1 MYWSR
6 KSGPNAKPALHASIK
21 NRRVLSLVIK
31 NRRVLGLVLLGS
43 AVFLSTLLL
52 VSVKSKR
59 LENRLRL
66 RNASTSRCSYLQNF
80 EICSHQ
86 LLNPPPGGGVDGS
99 LKAMTSFWKK
109 GIRCFDVDA
118 VTLKDGTQL
127 ASHPSRFAARI
138 ASDSKSV
145 KPEDYTL
152 NEAREAGA
160 DTDAFPLLDSLLRH
174 YASLVNDNATGPLL
188 ANKNSKFKIGLPGP
202 LLNLDL
208 KGPNL
213 TANHLQDIQKT
224 VNDVGIRDNV
234 AICVTSLKAGEVG
247 PGVDMLQELGRM
259 PSQGKLGLVLRDRE
273 TIDRDIRRIQSVVQE
288 NKAVQLY
295 VASYKFEPEYFA
307 KLRDKPVVVWT
318 VDEEKALLHAL
329 KSGVVAAAVSN
340 RPLEVLPILD
350 KLLKEAKCFNY

>member
-1 MYWSR
+1 MFWSR
-6 KSGPNAKPALHASIK
+6 KSGPNAKPSLHAS
-21 NRRVLSLVIK
+21 IK

-43 AVFLSTLLL
+43 AVFLSTLLR

-59 LENRLRL
+59 LENRLR
-66 RNASTSRCSYLQNF
+66 RRQANKFQCSNLQNF

-99 LKAMTSFWKK
+99 LKAMTSFWKN

-118 VTLKDGTQL
+118 VTLKDGTLL

-174 YASLVNDNATGPLL
+174 YASLVNDNAQAPLL
-188 ANKNSKFKIGLPGP
+188 AKKSKFNGLPGP

-208 KGPNL
+208 KGPNF
-213 TANHLQDIQKT
+213 TAKLLQDIQKT
-224 VNDVGIRDNV
+224 VNEVGIRDNV
-234 AICVTSLKAGEVG
+234 ALVVTSLKAGEVG

-273 TIDRDIRRIQSVVQE
+273 TIDWDIRRIQSIVQE
-288 NKAVQLY
+288 NKAIQLY

-307 KLRDKPVVVWT
+307 KLRDMPVVVWT

-329 KSGVVAAAVSN
+329 KSGVAAAVSN
-340 RPLEVLPILD
+340 HPLQLLPTLD
-350 KLLKEAKCFNY
+350 KLLKEAKCLNY

>member
-1 MYWSR
+1 MFWSR
-6 KSGPNAKPALHASIK
+6 KSGPNAKPALHAS
-21 NRRVLSLVIK
+21 NK
-31 NRRVLGLVLLGS
+31 NRRVLGLVLLCS
-43 AVFLSTLLL
+43 AVFLR
-52 VSVKSKR
+52 VSIKSKR
-59 LENRLRL
+59 LENRLR
-66 RNASTSRCSYLQNF
+66 RREANKFKCSNLQNF

-99 LKAMTSFWKK
+99 LKAMTSFWKN

-118 VTLKDGTQL
+118 VTLKDGTLL

-152 NEAREAGA
+152 NDAREAGA

-174 YASLVNDNATGPLL
+174 YASLVNDNAKSPLL
-188 ANKNSKFKIGLPGP
+188 AKKSKFNGLPGP

-213 TANHLQDIQKT
+213 TAKHLQDIQKT
-224 VNDVGIRDNV
+224 VNEVGIRDNV
-234 AICVTSLKAGEVG
+234 AICVTALKAGEVG

-273 TIDRDIRRIQSVVQE
+273 TIDWDIRRIQSIVQE

-307 KLRDKPVVVWT
+307 KLRDMPVVVWT